1 MEKTIK
7 LTTEQAQ
14 SLIGKSTEMDELLKA
29 NFPELFK
36 PILPKSLDELKVKSG
51 FFVTRD
57 ADIYQTT
64 HNIPYSMQQQQLF
77 ATKSQ
82 AIAHGIV
89 AAQLSQLMRVYNGDW
104 VADWTD
110 WTQLKYCIHRDE
122 NNLIKMNSVTHYY
135 FITIKSDKLRDEFF
149 ENFEDLIKA
158 YYEL

>member
-14 SLIGKSTEMDELLKA
+14 SLIGKNAEMDKLIKA
-29 NFPELFK
+29 NFPELFEPK
-36 PILPKSLDELKVKSG
+36 LPKSLDELKVKSG

-64 HNIPYSMQQQQLF
+64 HNIPNSTQQQQLF

-82 AIAHGIV
+82 AIAHGIA
-89 AAQLSQLMRVYNGDW
+89 AAQLSQLMKAYNGDW

-110 WTQLKYCIHRDE
+110 GGQSKYCIIRDK
-122 NNLIKMNSVTHYY
+122 NKLIKINQWTFYR
-135 FITIKSDKLRDEFF
+135 FITLKSKELCDEFF